1 MTLSSNC
8 ILFYVLHQSSV
19 RGHITE
25 GKVELHE
32 RDGLIVYDRFGMRI
46 EYFSGERLRSWS
58 VIRDGI
64 PVPGW
69 SHIMPEDAKRMT
81 EHQQGIGE
89 VT

>member
-8 ILFYVLHQSSV
+8 ILFFVLCQSGV
-19 RGHITE
+19 GGHITE

-32 RDGLIVYDRFGMRI
+32 RDGLIVYDRFGIRI

-58 VIRDGI
+58 VVRNGV

-69 SHIMPEDAKRMT
+69 SHIMPEDALHLKD
-81 EHQQGIGE
+81 H
-89 VT
+89 